1 VRRSGKESKAEE
13 AECTRRLKHGD
24 WSERYVAVFT
34 VAVVMVV
41 SLRWQLRKSKCNAGT
56 VDSGARAI
64 EM

>member
-1 VRRSGKESKAEE
+1 VV
-13 AECTRRLKHGD
+13 
-24 WSERYVAVFT
+24 VAVMLT

-41 SLRWQLRKSKCNAGT
+41 SLRWQSRKSKCNAGT